1 MLLNPENKPLVTIE
15 YCVPWD
21 YVPQAAS
28 LAEILMNEF
37 SWDISGIQLIP
48 GTEGAF
54 EITFDGDLIY
64 SIKQQNGMDLLLEE
78 NKYKMTYITIS
89 INLKKMDLQINS
101 FYYTVPT
108 DQQKQ
113 APLKK

>member
-37 SWDISGIQLIP
+37 SWDISGLQLIP

-64 SIKQQNGMDLLLEE
+64 SKKQ
-78 NKYKMTYITIS
+78 
-89 INLKKMDLQINS
+89 
-101 FYYTVPT
+101 T
-108 DQQKQ
+108 DEFPSNELIARLIRDRK
-113 APLKK
+113 

>member
-64 SIKQQNGMDLLLEE
+64 SKKQ
-78 NKYKMTYITIS
+78 
-89 INLKKMDLQINS
+89 
-101 FYYTVPT
+101 T
-108 DQQKQ
+108 DEFPSNELIARLIRGRK
-113 APLKK
+113 

>member
-1 MLLNPENKPLVTIE
+1 MLLNPQNKPLVTIE

-37 SWDISGIQLIP
+37 SWDISGIQLVP
-48 GTEGAF
+48 GTQGAF

-64 SIKQQNGMDLLLEE
+64 SKKQ
-78 NKYKMTYITIS
+78 
-89 INLKKMDLQINS
+89 
-101 FYYTVPT
+101 T
-108 DQQKQ
+108 DEFPSNELIARLIRDRK
-113 APLKK
+113 

>member
-37 SWDISGIQLIP
+37 SWDISVIQLIP
-48 GTEGAF
+48 GTQGAF

-64 SIKQQNGMDLLLEE
+64 SKKQ
-78 NKYKMTYITIS
+78 
-89 INLKKMDLQINS
+89 
-101 FYYTVPT
+101 T
-108 DQQKQ
+108 DEFPSNELIARLIRDRK
-113 APLKK
+113 

>member
-1 MLLNPENKPLVTIE
+1 MLINPENKPLIIIE

-21 YVPQAAS
+21 YVPQAVS

-54 EITFDGDLIY
+54 EITDDGDLIY
-64 SIKQQNGMDLLLEE
+64 SKKQ
-78 NKYKMTYITIS
+78 
-89 INLKKMDLQINS
+89 
-101 FYYTVPT
+101 T
-108 DQQKQ
+108 DEFPSNELIARLIRDRK
-113 APLKK
+113 

>member
-37 SWDISGIQLIP
+37 SWDISGIQLVP
-48 GTEGAF
+48 GTQGAF

-64 SIKQQNGMDLLLEE
+64 SKKQ
-78 NKYKMTYITIS
+78 
-89 INLKKMDLQINS
+89 
-101 FYYTVPT
+101 T
-108 DQQKQ
+108 DEFPSNELIARLIRDRK
-113 APLKK
+113 

>member
-1 MLLNPENKPLVTIE
+1 MLINPENKPLIIIE

-21 YVPQAAS
+21 YIPQAVS

-54 EITFDGDLIY
+54 EITVDGDLIY
-64 SIKQQNGMDLLLEE
+64 SKKQ
-78 NKYKMTYITIS
+78 
-89 INLKKMDLQINS
+89 
-101 FYYTVPT
+101 T
-108 DQQKQ
+108 DEFPSNELIARLIRDRK
-113 APLKK
+113 

>member
-1 MLLNPENKPLVTIE
+1 MLINPENKPLIIIE

-21 YVPQAAS
+21 YVPQAVS

-64 SIKQQNGMDLLLEE
+64 SKKQ
-78 NKYKMTYITIS
+78 
-89 INLKKMDLQINS
+89 
-101 FYYTVPT
+101 T
-108 DQQKQ
+108 DEFPSNELIARLIRDRK
-113 APLKK
+113 

>member
-64 SIKQQNGMDLLLEE
+64 SKKQ
-78 NKYKMTYITIS
+78 
-89 INLKKMDLQINS
+89 
-101 FYYTVPT
+101 T
-108 DQQKQ
+108 DEFPSNELIARLIRDRK
-113 APLKK
+113 

>member
-48 GTEGAF
+48 GTQGAF

-64 SIKQQNGMDLLLEE
+64 SKKQ
-78 NKYKMTYITIS
+78 
-89 INLKKMDLQINS
+89 
-101 FYYTVPT
+101 T
-108 DQQKQ
+108 DEFPSNELIARLIRDRK
-113 APLKK
+113 

>member
-21 YVPQAAS
+21 YIPQAAS

-64 SIKQQNGMDLLLEE
+64 SKKQ
-78 NKYKMTYITIS
+78 
-89 INLKKMDLQINS
+89 
-101 FYYTVPT
+101 T
-108 DQQKQ
+108 DEFPSNELIARLIRDRK
-113 APLKK
+113 

>member
-28 LAEILMNEF
+28 LAETLMNEF
-37 SWDISGIQLIP
+37 SWDISGIQLVP
-48 GTEGAF
+48 GTQGAF

-64 SIKQQNGMDLLLEE
+64 SKKQTDEFSSNELIARL
-78 NKYKMTYITIS
+78 IS
-89 INLKKMDLQINS
+89 DRK
-101 FYYTVPT
+101 
-108 DQQKQ
+108 
-113 APLKK
+113 

>member
-28 LAEILMNEF
+28 LAETLMNEF
-37 SWDISGIQLIP
+37 SWDISGIQLVP
-48 GTEGAF
+48 GTQGAF

-64 SIKQQNGMDLLLEE
+64 SKKQTGEFPE
-78 NKYKMTYITIS
+78 
-89 INLKKMDLQINS
+89 LKQ
-101 FYYTVPT
+101 VT
-108 DQQKQ
+108 DI
-113 APLKK
+113 LDRSWV

>member
-1 MLLNPENKPLVTIE
+1 MLINPENKPLIIIE

-21 YVPQAAS
+21 YIPQAVS

-64 SIKQQNGMDLLLEE
+64 SKKQ
-78 NKYKMTYITIS
+78 
-89 INLKKMDLQINS
+89 
-101 FYYTVPT
+101 T
-108 DQQKQ
+108 DEFPSNELIARLIRDRK
-113 APLKK
+113 